1 MSGANP
7 KLNKVLFEFDGPEF
21 LEERV
26 SFDVICYMVLVTLL
40 YVLMFMGWVVESKSF
55 LACEIIKPILTP
67 SIFNQ
72 GRQITKIEIDFES
85 ESKECVHVFA

>member
-40 YVLMFMGWVVESKSF
+40 YVLMLMG
-55 LACEIIKPILTP
+55 
-67 SIFNQ
+67 
-72 GRQITKIEIDFES
+72 
-85 ESKECVHVFA
+85 